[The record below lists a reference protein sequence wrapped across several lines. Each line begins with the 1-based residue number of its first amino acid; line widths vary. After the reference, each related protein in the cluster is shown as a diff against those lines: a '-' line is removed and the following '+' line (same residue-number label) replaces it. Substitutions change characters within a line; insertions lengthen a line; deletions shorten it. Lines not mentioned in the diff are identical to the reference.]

1 MYNNTSK
8 IVLLEISYWGILCIN
23 VQKLS
28 HAETSIRTL
37 KLQKYTDNKSAQII
51 PDPAKD
57 KL

>member
-1 MYNNTSK
+1 MHNNTSK

-37 KLQKYTDNKSAQII
+37 KLYTDNKSAQII